1 MPKLESEVMVQRG
14 ALITISTNSRANVVL
29 RHQSDACG
37 ERAAARVCS
46 PLSLSNRPDSQP
58 SKVHATAAYTEYIYT
73 SSYMMI
79 IAGTSYSG
87 VKILLLDTIS

>member
-1 MPKLESEVMVQRG
+1 M
-14 ALITISTNSRANVVL
+14 ITICTNSRANVVL

-58 SKVHATAAYTEYIYT
+58 SLKVHATAVYTEYIYT
-73 SSYMMI
+73 SFYMMI